1 MRRLPAAPHA
11 PRKVVYTQTC
21 CTNSHAEER
30 VGGGGIG
37 THVHADNRNRA
48 QMKRLIKICTAS
60 NAKEK
65 YLLGRA
71 RTSHFERT
79 CARARASQR
88 CHHGDEV
95 ISDIYPANHLRA
107 HHYHTLPALP
117 PLPLISAPLSLGR
130 VRSQRSLSVLTC

>member
-1 MRRLPAAPHA
+1 MRRLPAAPRA

-30 VGGGGIG
+30 GARGG
-37 THVHADNRNRA
+37 THVHTHNRSRA
-48 QMKRLIKICTAS
+48 RMKRLLKICTAS

-65 YLLGRA
+65 YLPGRE
-71 RTSHFERT
+71 RTSRFKRKR
-79 CARARASQR
+79 ARARAPQR

-95 ISDIYPANHLRA
+95 ISDIYPANHVRA

-117 PLPLISAPLSLGR
+117 PLPLISAPLSPGC